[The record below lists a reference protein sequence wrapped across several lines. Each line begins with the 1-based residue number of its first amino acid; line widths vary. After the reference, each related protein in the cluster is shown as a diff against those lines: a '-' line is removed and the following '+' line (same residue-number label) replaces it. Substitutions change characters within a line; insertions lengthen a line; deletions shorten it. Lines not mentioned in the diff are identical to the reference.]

1 MGAFLA
7 AGERYFEGGGVFFR
21 EVLLAAVG
29 RVMGEKCLHCRL
41 MRDILRAAEA
51 AS

>member
-1 MGAFLA
+1 MKDILR
-7 AGERYFEGGGVFFR
+7 GEVFFR

-29 RVMGEKCLHCRL
+29 RVRGEKCLHCRL
-41 MRDILRAAEA
+41 MRDILRVAEA